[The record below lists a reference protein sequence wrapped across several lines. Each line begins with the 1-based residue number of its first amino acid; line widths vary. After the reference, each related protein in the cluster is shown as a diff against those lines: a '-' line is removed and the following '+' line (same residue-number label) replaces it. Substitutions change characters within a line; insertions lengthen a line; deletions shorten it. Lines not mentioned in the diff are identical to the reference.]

1 MKIQNKNVDKIFR
14 LFDSYGYECY
24 LVGGCVRDMIMYT
37 EPHDYDFCTNA
48 TPEQMKEICESTGYE
63 YYTMGE
69 KYGTITIRIDA
80 DMFECTTYRFD
91 AEYSDGRRPD
101 KVIFS
106 DNLKDDIV
114 RRDFTVN
121 AMAINQYGDLI
132 DLVNGKKDC
141 ADCII
146 RCVGNPEERFREDG
160 LRILRAV
167 RFAIKCGF
175 EVEGNTLQAMIDNI
189 DMLDHIAT
197 ERIWNELDIILH
209 QKEAERLLDEFR
221 FVFKKILDI
230 CGIDSNKYHY
240 SSAYGMLSRYNA
252 SNESYNPVS
261 ICCLFHDEHS
271 EDMEK
276 FLVAMHQ
283 NGMINDCREIHS
295 MKAISIPIDG
305 YATRY
310 IRYMMINHSVFILH
324 KTVKYW
330 KLFKPVEQFINI
342 DKFDRKIE
350 EIMFSD
356 IPLCVK
362 DLNINGND
370 LQKVGI
376 YGKNIGI
383 ALNCVLYRVVND
395 DIKNNKEDILDYIL
409 KYHSDLIEERE

>member
-24 LVGGCVRDMIMYT
+24 LVGGCVRDLIMYI

-69 KYGTITIRIDA
+69 KYGTITIRIDS
-80 DMFECTTYRFD
+80 DMFECTTYRLD
-91 AEYSDGRRPD
+91 SEYSDGRRPD
-101 KVIFS
+101 KVTFS
-106 DNLKDDIV
+106 NNLKDDV
-114 RRDFTVN
+114 ARRDFTVN

-132 DLVNGKKDC
+132 DLVGGKIDC
-141 ADCII
+141 ASGTI
-146 RCVGNPEERFREDG
+146 RCVGEPEERFREDG

-167 RFAIKCGF
+167 RFAIKCDF
-175 EVEGNTLQAMIDNI
+175 EVEESTLQAMMDNI

-197 ERIWNELDIILH
+197 ERIWKELDIILH
-209 QKEAERLLDEFR
+209 QKEAERLLGEFK

-240 SSAYGMLSRYNA
+240 SSAYGMLSRYDA
-252 SNESYNPVS
+252 SNVVYNPIS

-271 EDMEK
+271 EDMER
-276 FLVAMHQ
+276 FLVVMHQ

-295 MKAISIPIDG
+295 MRNISVPIG
-305 YATRY
+305 EYK
-310 IRYMMINHSVFILH
+310 IRYMMINRSVFILH
-324 KTVKYW
+324 ETVKYW
-330 KLFKPVEQFINI
+330 KLFKPVIQLIVI
-342 DKFDRKIE
+342 DKFDKRID

-356 IPLCVK
+356 IPLCVEN
-362 DLNINGND
+362 LNVNGND
-370 LQKVGI
+370 LQEIGI

-395 DIKNNKEDILDYIL
+395 DVKNNKKDILDYIL